1 MSKQNNVTA
10 NNEQTALITGGF
22 AALANAGALND
33 ATEDLAGLDLT
44 FDRIKI
50 PAGGST
56 AFEIPDGDSEEVNM
70 VKEIVGVILL
80 MPITRISIPAALT
93 HRIAVLL
100 IE

>member
-1 MSKQNNVTA
+1 MSDKKNVTA
-10 NNEQTALITGGF
+10 NNEQTALTTGGF

-33 ATEDLAGLDLT
+33 TTEDLAGLDLDLT

-80 MPITRISIPAALT
+80 HHPAYAYYKDKYNGG
-93 HRIAVLL
+93 IKSA
-100 IE
+100 

>member
-1 MSKQNNVTA
+1 MSEVKKNNDKELAVTS
-10 NNEQTALITGGF
+10 GF

-56 AFEIPDGDSEEVNM
+56 VFEIPDGDSEEVNM

-80 MPITRISIPAALT
+80 HHPAYAYYENRRC
-93 HRIAVLL
+93 HYQDHGSGR
-100 IE
+100 

>member
-1 MSKQNNVTA
+1 MSEVKKNNDKELAVTS
-10 NNEQTALITGGF
+10 GF

-56 AFEIPDGDSEEVNM
+56 VFEIPDGDSEEVNM
-70 VKEIVGVILL
+70 VKEIAGIYE
-80 MPITRISIPAALT
+80 RAY
-93 HRIAVLL
+93 R
-100 IE
+100 